1 MIRAFRAAF
10 SEKIRYIMV
19 GNKRLGDF
27 LSRRQ
32 TEFWALWH
40 VYCLYFAKS
49 KQRTKN
55 SNSKKFSGKV
65 IKIYESGDDFYR
77 VLNSVIPFCLK
88 RTGVAPFIT
97 EKR

>member
-1 MIRAFRAAF
+1 
-10 SEKIRYIMV
+10 MV

-65 IKIYESGDDFYR
+65 IKIYVSGDDFYR